1 MIVIILKIKRNSN
14 LVYPNLATV
23 VIQIIIINR
32 IQNHHVTQIITA
44 EAQIKKLIKPNG
56 ASRPTGNN
64 VIEGLI
70 TAINN

>member
-23 VIQIIIINR
+23 VI
-32 IQNHHVTQIITA
+32 QIITA